1 MKRITLTI
9 LLALLS
15 LSSIPA
21 ITPSAVA
28 QYSSVRTPAFQPIT
42 AVGVRGGLT
51 VAGEDITPPFSEF
64 TLGTRTGFLLGGQLD
79 YWFAPA
85 WALSV
90 QALYDQKG
98 ATLTS
103 GNAASAQTETDELSL
118 GYLEVP
124 ILAKVALGSSNF
136 RPYLF
141 AGPSIGFLL
150 SANTHQT
157 VTQYGVVTTDQ
168 TTDETNTFNTIDASL
183 LFGAGVSYQL
193 TNGPQLMLDAGY
205 ALGLLNVEK
214 NANTGTSETIGSR
227 DIRVAAAAMW
237 PLQ

>member
-1 MKRITLTI
+1 MKRITITL

-15 LSSIPA
+15 LSSITMTA
-21 ITPSAVA
+21 HA
-28 QYSSVRTPAFQPIT
+28 QRYTSTVRTTPFVPFT

-51 VAGEDITPPFSEF
+51 VAGEDITPPFSGF
-64 TLGTRTGFLLGGQLD
+64 TLGTRTGFMLGGQLD
-79 YWFAPA
+79 YWFAPS

-98 ATLTS
+98 ASLTS
-103 GNAASAQTETDELSL
+103 SDAASAQTETDELSL

-124 ILAKVALGSSNF
+124 ILAKLSLGSSDF

-168 TTDETNTFNTIDASL
+168 TADETNTFNTIDASL
-183 LFGAGVSYQL
+183 LFGAGASYQL
-193 TNGPQLMLDAGY
+193 SGGPQLMIDAGY
-205 ALGLLNVEK
+205 ALGLVNVEK
-214 NANTGTSETIGSR
+214 NANTGTAETIGSR
-227 DIRVAAAAMW
+227 DIRISAAAMW

>member
-1 MKRITLTI
+1 MKRVTLT
-9 LLALLS
+9 LLLSLLS

-21 ITPSAVA
+21 MA
-28 QYSSVRTPAFQPIT
+28 QRYNTSVRTPAFQPYA
-42 AVGVRGGLT
+42 AVGVRGGLS

-64 TLGTRTGFLLGGQLD
+64 TLGSRTGFILGGQLD

-98 ATLTS
+98 ASLTS
-103 GNAASAQTETDELSL
+103 GNAASAQTETDELNL
-118 GYLEVP
+118 AYLEVP
-124 ILAKVALGSSNF
+124 ILAKVALGSSDF

-141 AGPSIGFLL
+141 AGPSFGFLL

-168 TTDETNTFNTIDASL
+168 TADETNTFQTIDASL

-193 TNGPQLMLDAGY
+193 TGGPQLMLDAGY
-205 ALGLLNVEK
+205 ALGLVNVEK
-214 NANTGTSETIGSR
+214 NANTGTAETIGSR

-237 PLQ
+237 PIQ